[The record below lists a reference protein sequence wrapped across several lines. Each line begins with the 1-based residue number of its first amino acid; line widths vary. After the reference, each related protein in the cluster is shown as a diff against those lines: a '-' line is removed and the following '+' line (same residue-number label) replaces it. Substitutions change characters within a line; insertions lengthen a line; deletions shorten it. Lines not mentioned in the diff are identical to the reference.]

1 MDALLAF
8 LSSTGY
14 IGMFIA
20 AFLAGSVFPL
30 NSEII
35 LSALMAAGLDTWLL
49 VIYATI
55 GNVLGGMFNYGIGC
69 LGRMEWIERYL
80 GVDKKRL
87 DRAQR
92 FMAGRGA
99 WMGFFAFFPFIGEAI
114 TVVLGLTRASIPI
127 SLISMT
133 IGKALRYI
141 ILAGGL
147 SAFF

>member
-1 MDALLAF
+1 MDALLEF
-8 LSSTGY
+8 LSSSGY

-35 LSALMAAGLDTWLL
+35 LSALVAAGLNSWLL

-55 GNVLGGMFNYGIGC
+55 GNVLGGMFNYGIGR
-69 LGRMEWIERYL
+69 LGRMDWIERYL
-80 GVDKKRL
+80 GVDKKKL

-92 FMAGRGA
+92 FMAGHGA
-99 WMGFFAFFPFIGEAI
+99 WMGFFAFIPFIGEAI

-127 SLISMT
+127 SIISMT
-133 IGKALRYI
+133 IGKGLRYV

-147 SAFF
+147 SMLF

>member
-1 MDALLAF
+1 
-8 LSSTGY
+8 
-14 IGMFIA
+14 MFIA

-35 LSALMAAGLDTWLL
+35 LSALMAAGLDASLL

-55 GNVLGGMFNYGIGC
+55 GNVLGGMFNYGIGR

-80 GVDKKRL
+80 GVDQKKL

-92 FMAGRGA
+92 FMGGRGA

-133 IGKALRYI
+133 VGKALRYI
-141 ILAGGL
+141 VLVGGL
-147 SAFF
+147 SFIF

>member
-1 MDALLAF
+1 MDALLEF
-8 LSSTGY
+8 LSSSGY

-35 LSALMAAGLDTWLL
+35 LSALVAAGLNSWLL

-55 GNVLGGMFNYGIGC
+55 GNVLGGMFNYGIGR
-69 LGRMEWIERYL
+69 LGRMDWIERYL
-80 GVDKKRL
+80 GVDKKKI

-92 FMAGRGA
+92 FMSGHGA
-99 WMGFFAFFPFIGEAI
+99 WMGFFAFIPFIGEAI

-127 SLISMT
+127 SLLSMT
-133 IGKALRYI
+133 IGKGLRYVA
-141 ILAGGL
+141 LAGGL
-147 SAFF
+147 SMIF